1 MKVTWSFSFIFFY
14 CTSFPYQFSSLPI
27 FPSVSSFQSFHYFS
41 HPYTSASQFSWAEN
55 QPGKPHRH
63 RNNQTSLDLFSFS
76 KASHTALTETG
87 RQTNISNTQLAK
99 SFYIQEDWQLWNDF
113 FSPTSFLSVLFGCL
127 GIYVSVQLYW
137 ILTGALNSYGQYDR
151 LRKNNLNNS
160 IAAILLV
167 LINYFWQP
175 YWFCGRAV
183 PLWRFSSVPLWIF
196 SPTQVQSYVWF

>member
-1 MKVTWSFSFIFFY
+1 MDWE
-14 CTSFPYQFSSLPI
+14 
-27 FPSVSSFQSFHYFS
+27 
-41 HPYTSASQFSWAEN
+41 SA
-55 QPGKPHRH
+55 R
-63 RNNQTSLDLFSFS
+63 QTSQAQEQSDLPWFVQLLKSQPHS
-76 KASHTALTETG
+76 SHWD
-87 RQTNISNTQLAK
+87 RQTNKYVKHTACQILLHTRRLAA
-99 SFYIQEDWQLWNDF
+99 LRRF

-137 ILTGALNSYGQYDR
+137 ILTGALNSYRQYDR

-160 IAAILLV
+160 IATILLV

-175 YWFCGRAV
+175 YWFCRRAV